1 MELVTVQDWERSR
14 SRQVE
19 NEVRLVR
26 VYALELDQLMCYV
39 EALYEHDDH
48 HDSMVNIKE
57 GVESLMRNE
66 PLANAYFIKR
76 KEEKIGYVLL
86 TRYHSVKKG
95 GLTLYIDELYVEP
108 QHRRKGI
115 GKTILDEILEIARS
129 ERVKTVWAQ
138 TELFN
143 EGAQAFFR
151 KGGFREVPSKFFER
165 PV

>member
-1 MELVTVQDWERSR
+1 MEVVTVQDWERSR
-14 SRQVE
+14 SRRVD

-26 VYALELDQLMCYV
+26 VYALELDQLMRYI

-48 HDSMVNIKE
+48 HDAMVNIKQ

-66 PLANAYFIKR
+66 ALANAYFIKR
-76 KEEKIGYVLL
+76 KEDKIGYVLL

-95 GLTLYIDELYVEP
+95 GVTIYIDELYVEP

-115 GKTILDEILEIARS
+115 GKHIMAEILEIARG
-129 ERVKTVWAQ
+129 ENARTVWAQ

-143 EGAQAFFR
+143 EAAQGFFR
-151 KGGFREVPSKFFER
+151 TQGFREVPSKFFEL
-165 PV
+165 PI